1 MNFLHGWVSVSDL
14 TEFSAIARRLCFP
27 LQLVQGLSPL
37 DAVIVARKDANS
49 KPILKVYPF
58 PSHAKGINLYFH
70 IINYCVIIK
79 YMNVIR

>member
-1 MNFLHGWVSVSDL
+1 

-49 KPILKVYPF
+49 KPIFKIHPF
-58 PSHAKGINLYFH
+58 FSYILEMNPYFL
-70 IINYCVIIK
+70 IIDNCAIIK
-79 YMNVIR
+79 YMKVIR